1 LASRIRTRRGRADI
15 ISDGGTDVGGAD
27 MIHCD
32 DAINGENGL
41 DLIFAGAGSDFV
53 AVARG
58 IKGFPVSSG
67 TTFIRGPDGLF
78 ARRYA

>member
-1 LASRIRTRRGRADI
+1 
-15 ISDGGTDVGGAD
+15 

-53 AVARG
+53 AVAWG
-58 IKGFPVSSG
+58 IKGFPVTSG